1 MTGKTRCE
9 HLQNLEEV
17 LKKLEAAGV
26 RLKREKC
33 VFLADE
39 VTYLGD
45 RINKHGRQP
54 TEDKVQAI
62 KNLPVPNNVKEL
74 QGVFLECL
82 TTMVVLTKFVNCI
95 STIT

>member
-74 QGVFLECL
+74 QGFFFGMLNYYGCTYQICQL
-82 TTMVVLTKFVNCI
+82 Y
-95 STIT
+95 